1 MPAPQSSVMQEL
13 AKAQFRTFMIKL
25 PLDWRQPQGEAGKQ
39 YVQAFKPSELVAVPP
54 VGRLFIP
61 ASVNKYHC
69 DTVSEISG
77 KFESFIDGI
86 CGAVCQAWATWQA
99 AATIT
104 GVTIFGP
111 VATLGEL
118 VGPPWLPLIMGA
130 APKSTPM
137 ELRYSMAIAMTLS
150 NAWMQYTATVKVP
163 GMAWYPA
170 FAAFPGP
177 MAPPIPNVPT
187 PLITC
192 LSPAAISICAPTDM
206 KSAMD
211 NALDG
216 GLKSKD
222 NDKQYEAL
230 HDAIA
235 TVLSAAF
242 TIWLAAQ
249 QVMLVMGK
257 GPIPSFAPPYV
268 PVGPVV
274 GGDIISAPGHLIS

>member
-69 DTVSEISG
+69 DTVTEISG
-77 KFESFIDGI
+77 KFERFIDGI
-86 CGAVCQAWATWQA
+86 CSAICQAWATWQA
-99 AATIT
+99 AASLS

-111 VATLGEL
+111 IAALGQL
-118 VGPPWLPLIMGA
+118 VGPPWLPIIMGA

-150 NAWMQYTATVKVP
+150 NAWLQYTATVKVP
-163 GMAWYPA
+163 SMAWYPA

-177 MAPPIPNVPT
+177 VTPPMPNIPTPVISLTQVTVPVSKVVLKGQMIGNLGDPMALHHVQLFDSIADAFEKVFQIWQTSTQVTNVMGFGPVPT
-187 PLITC
+187 
-192 LSPAAISICAPTDM
+192 
-206 KSAMD
+206 
-211 NALDG
+211 
-216 GLKSKD
+216 
-222 NDKQYEAL
+222 
-230 HDAIA
+230 
-235 TVLSAAF
+235 
-242 TIWLAAQ
+242 
-249 QVMLVMGK
+249 
-257 GPIPSFAPPYV
+257 FAPPVV

-274 GGDIISAPGHLIS
+274 GGVGSMLPGGLV

>member
-77 KFESFIDGI
+77 KFERFIDGI
-86 CGAVCQAWATWQA
+86 CGAICQAWATWQTA
-99 AATIT
+99 ASLS

-111 VATLGEL
+111 IATLGQL
-118 VGPPWLPLIMGA
+118 VGPPWLPIIMGA
-130 APKSTPM
+130 APKATPM

-150 NAWMQYTATVKVP
+150 NAWLQYTATVKVP
-163 GMAWYPA
+163 ALPWYPA

-177 MAPPIPNVPT
+177 MAPPMPNIPT
-187 PLITC
+187 PVVALTQVTVPVSKMV
-192 LSPAAISICAPTDM
+192 LKGQMISNLGDPM
-206 KSAMD
+206 
-211 NALDG
+211 
-216 GLKSKD
+216 
-222 NDKQYEAL
+222 AL
-230 HDAIA
+230 HHTQLFDSIADAFEKVFLVWQ
-235 TVLSAAF
+235 TSTQVTNVLGF
-242 TIWLAAQ
+242 
-249 QVMLVMGK
+249 
-257 GPIPSFAPPYV
+257 GPIPTFAPPVV

-274 GGDIISAPGHLIS
+274 GGSGSMLPGGLV